1 MMDDGNKIKMDCRI
15 YPFVVASG
23 HQVTSPPSSSR
34 RRADTVTEI
43 KKIEELPY
51 PPSKQQ
57 PQPTPPTSQLAPH
70 HHTERFLFSV

>member
-1 MMDDGNKIKMDCRI
+1 MDDGNKIKMDCRI
-15 YPFVVASG
+15 YPFVVAW
-23 HQVTSPPSSSR
+23 SPGNQPPEFFKTPR
-34 RRADTVTEI
+34 RHCVTEI

>member
-1 MMDDGNKIKMDCRI
+1 MMEIKLKWIAGYIRLLW
-15 YPFVVASG
+15 PG